1 MDLGAFLGGIRTID
15 LLLALYFLLFF
26 VLGYFQGTIRRLLGI
41 GAILFS
47 FLFAANVAEPLGDF
61 LKANW
66 AQFHPDYSYMVGFLT
81 VFVAASLAFA
91 IVVQGFYKTQPL
103 FENARFVDEILGG
116 LLGLVQAALI
126 LGAIVVIL
134 GTYFW
139 VPGLPDSP
147 GELILLRELWTE
159 LDASQIVAV
168 FRSTLI
174 PAFFFVFGLFIPRE
188 IKSFYGGGVG

>member
-1 MDLGAFLGGIRTID
+1 MDLGAFLAGIKPID
-15 LLLALYFLLFF
+15 LLLVLYFLLFF
-26 VLGYFQGTIRRLLGI
+26 VLGYVQGTIRRLLGL

-61 LKANW
+61 LGTNW
-66 AQFHPDYSYMVGFLT
+66 TQFHPQYSYMVGFLT
-81 VFVAASLAFA
+81 VFVAAALAFA
-91 IVVQGFYKTQPL
+91 ITVQGFYKTQPL

-116 LLGLVQAALI
+116 LLGIVQGALI

-147 GELILLRELWTE
+147 RELLLLRELWTE
-159 LDASQIVAV
+159 LDGSQIVAV

-174 PAFFFVFGLFIPRE
+174 PGFFTLVGLFIPETIRT
-188 IKSFYGGGVG
+188 FYRGTTA